1 MRAAINGS
9 IETARRHLS
18 DKDKKNN
25 DGDTA
30 YTLASQAGQ
39 GAILELLGPT
49 DEDGET
55 ALMRAAERGDVE
67 AVRALI
73 PLQKGRQTLRKIN
86 INGVWIFRR
95 GTALMRA
102 ASCEHAEVVRLLVDH
117 EGGMQDS
124 YGYTALMY
132 AAQHGHTECVKLLA
146 EQEAGMQDEDG
157 WTALMKAVAGNNLEC
172 ARLLA
177 EREKDMK
184 TTRKCYGFLP
194 GTTALDIAK
203 RRGLTRI
210 ISILSDE

>member
-39 GAILELLGPT
+39 GEILELLDPT

-73 PLQKGRQTLRKIN
+73 PLRKKRATSNNSSERGGR
-86 INGVWIFRR
+86 
-95 GTALMRA
+95 TALMMA
-102 ASCEHAEVVRLLVDH
+102 AARGHAEVVKLLVEY
-117 EGGMQDS
+117 EGSTQNNC
-124 YGYTALMY
+124 GYTALMF
-132 AAQHGHTECVKLLA
+132 AVKMA
-146 EQEAGMQDEDG
+146 MQ
-157 WTALMKAVAGNNLEC
+157 
-172 ARLLA
+172 
-177 EREKDMK
+177 
-184 TTRKCYGFLP
+184 
-194 GTTALDIAK
+194 IAP
-203 RRGLTRI
+203 
-210 ISILSDE
+210 SFC